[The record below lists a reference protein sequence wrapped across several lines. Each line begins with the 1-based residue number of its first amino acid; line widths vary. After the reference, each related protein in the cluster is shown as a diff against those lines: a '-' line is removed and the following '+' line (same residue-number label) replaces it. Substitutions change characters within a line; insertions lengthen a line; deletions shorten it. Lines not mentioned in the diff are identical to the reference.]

1 MRPVLGVGLCAV
13 AAACALPPPEPA
25 PGPAGLER
33 VYRACPGAGMLRK
46 AANVSWAPAESM
58 TEEHR
63 TLRKRLGL
71 DFPEKGDRVF
81 FFSSGTHH
89 TSVQF
94 TVAAARGPDG
104 LWHVDEAGEEGPG
117 LLRIPVSPIPH
128 KSYDLSASE
137 SRRVDAL
144 LADPCLR
151 AAPRFMRDPEI
162 MSGGALQTLDIVT
175 ARGRLTVS
183 WFGLRTREEERL
195 VNLIAKD

>member
-1 MRPVLGVGLCAV
+1 MRPVLGASLCAV
-13 AAACALPPPEPA
+13 AACALPPPGPA
-25 PGPAGLER
+25 PGPAGFER
-33 VYRACPGAGMLRK
+33 AYRACPGASVLRK
-46 AANVSWAPAESM
+46 ATNVSWAPAESM
-58 TEEHR
+58 IEEHR
-63 TLRKRLGL
+63 ALRKRLGL
-71 DFPEKGDRVF
+71 DFPEKGERIF

-94 TVAAARGPDG
+94 TVVAARRTDG

-117 LLRIPVSPIPH
+117 LLRIPVSPMAH
-128 KSYDLSASE
+128 RSSDLSAGE

-151 AAPRFMRDPEI
+151 SAPRFMRDSEI

-175 ARGRLTVS
+175 AKRRLTLS